1 MSTITLWVVLG
12 TCLLVAEMLTG
23 TFFLLFLA
31 LGAFSASLLAL
42 FGLDSVPLQIVVCGV
57 VSLAG
62 FFILKKPLQK
72 KMLKAAAV
80 QNDLGQR
87 VQLDQA
93 IAANQMGRVN
103 YQGTTWEARNVG
115 SESISKGDWAL
126 IVGTEGHT
134 LLLKKEI
141 LNS

>member
-23 TFFLLFLA
+23 TFFLLFFA

-42 FGLDSVPLQIVVCGV
+42 FGLDSFPLQIVICGV
-57 VSLAG
+57 VSIAG
-62 FFILKKPLQK
+62 FFVLKKPLQK
-72 KMLKAAAV
+72 KMLKAASV

-87 VQLDQA
+87 IQVDQA
-93 IAANQMGRVN
+93 ISISQIARVS

-115 SESISKGDWAL
+115 TESLNKGDWAL

>member
-42 FGLDSVPLQIVVCGV
+42 FGLDSFPLQIVICGI
-57 VSLAG
+57 VSVAG

-72 KMLKAAAV
+72 KMLKAASV

-87 VQLDQA
+87 VQVDQTINA
-93 IAANQMGRVN
+93 GQMARVS

-115 SESISKGDWAL
+115 AESLLNGDWAL

-134 LLLKKEI
+134 LLLKKEN

>member
-1 MSTITLWVVLG
+1 MSTITIWVVLG

-42 FGLDSVPLQIVVCGV
+42 FGLDSLPMQIVVCGL
-57 VSLAG
+57 VSVAG

-72 KMLKAAAV
+72 KMLKSASV

-87 VQLDQA
+87 IQLDQS
-93 IAANQMGRVN
+93 IAAGQTGRVS
-103 YQGTTWEARNVG
+103 YQGTTWDARNVDTQAL
-115 SESISKGDWAL
+115 SKGDSAL
-126 IVGTEGHT
+126 IAGTEGHI

-141 LNS
+141 HNS